1 MKIEEVRENIV
12 KLNENEAKSL
22 LMIIYTVIDAA
33 IYGNDMEGK
42 YKEKLLELINIY
54 GNLPKK

>member
-1 MKIEEVRENIV
+1 MA

-22 LMIIYTVIDAA
+22 LMIIYTGIDKT
-33 IYGNDMEGK
+33 IYGNGGDEK

-54 GNLPKK
+54 ENLPRK

>member
-42 YKEKLLELINIY
+42 YKEILLELINIY
-54 GNLPKK
+54 GNLPRK

>member
-1 MKIEEVRENIV
+1 MKIEEARENIV

-54 GNLPKK
+54 ENLPKK

>member
-12 KLNENEAKSL
+12 KLNESEAKGL

-42 YKEKLLELINIY
+42 YKEILLELINIY
-54 GNLPKK
+54 GNLPRK

>member
-1 MKIEEVRENIV
+1 MKIEEVRENTV

-42 YKEKLLELINIY
+42 YKEILLELINIY
-54 GNLPKK
+54 GNLPRK

>member
-1 MKIEEVRENIV
+1 M

-42 YKEKLLELINIY
+42 YKEILLELINIY
-54 GNLPKK
+54 GNLPRK

>member
-1 MKIEEVRENIV
+1 MKIEEVGENIV

-42 YKEKLLELINIY
+42 YKEILLELINIY

>member
-54 GNLPKK
+54 GNLPRK

>member
-54 GNLPKK
+54 ENLPKK